1 MAVTQPFTID
11 PNDPPTFEKV
21 WAALQ
26 ALEERLDRSIR
37 EADRRQEEADQRR
50 EEIDRQMKEEADR
63 RRKEADRRREEI
75 DRQIEETNRQMK
87 ETDKRVGELTNRFGD
102 MVEYMVVPNLLSKFK
117 ALNFKFEQSAKDVV
131 IRDENNG
138 LFAEIDVFLQNGDKV
153 MVVEVKATPREK
165 DVDEHVERMELLR
178 KYADL
183 HKDSR
188 KYRGAIAGAVF
199 ADSVR
204 NYALKQGFYVIVP
217 SGDTFDIIV
226 PEGNYHVKEW

>member
-1 MAVTQPFTID
+1 MADTQPFTID

-21 WAALQ
+21 WALFQ
-26 ALEERLDRSIR
+26 ETDRKFKETDR
-37 EADRRQEEADQRR
+37 KFKETDRRFDLKFQETGKLIKATE
-50 EEIDRQMKEEADR
+50 K
-63 RRKEADRRREEI
+63 
-75 DRQIEETNRQMK
+75 QMK

-102 MVEYMVVPNLLSKFK
+102 MVEYMVVPNLLSKFR

-131 IRDENNG
+131 IRDEENG
-138 LFAEIDVFLQNGDKV
+138 LFTEIDVFLQNGDKV
-153 MVVEVKATPREK
+153 MVVEVKATPATK
-165 DVDEHVERMELLR
+165 DVDEHIERMELLR

-204 NYALKQGFYVIVP
+204 NYALKHGFYVVVP
-217 SGDTFDIIV
+217 SGDTFDIIE
-226 PEGNYHVKEW
+226 PAGNYHVKEW

>member
-1 MAVTQPFTID
+1 MADTQPFTID

-21 WAALQ
+21 WALFQ
-26 ALEERLDRSIR
+26 ETDRKFQETDR
-37 EADRRQEEADQRR
+37 KFKETDRKFQETDRRFDLKFQETGNLIKATE
-50 EEIDRQMKEEADR
+50 K
-63 RRKEADRRREEI
+63 
-75 DRQIEETNRQMK
+75 QMK

-131 IRDENNG
+131 IRDEENG
-138 LFAEIDVFLQNGDKV
+138 LFTEIDVFLQNGDKV
-153 MVVEVKATPREK
+153 MVVEVKATPATK
-165 DVDEHVERMELLR
+165 DIDEHIERMELLR

-204 NYALKQGFYVIVP
+204 NYALKHGFYVIVP
-217 SGDTFDIIV
+217 SGDTFDIIE